1 MEDEKL
7 RGRIPAGLVLSSS
20 KPARASWAFPRYG
33 LSPPKKIR
41 SPSAGD
47 RPLGMVV
54 TRARAMAAGERRTRS
69 MHGRKQ
75 GRVSGNL
82 EPAHGL
88 T

>member
-1 MEDEKL
+1 
-7 RGRIPAGLVLSSS
+7 
-20 KPARASWAFPRYG
+20 
-33 LSPPKKIR
+33 
-41 SPSAGD
+41 
-47 RPLGMVV
+47 MVV